1 MYPPRSKKMNRRL
14 TPAAILLLTAALA
27 LAAAAR
33 AQQSTTQQ
41 PATPFDGAS
50 WWSYVKVLAD
60 DNMEGRDT
68 GSAGLRRA
76 ETYVVEQLKKS
87 GLEPAGD
94 HGFYQTVKFD
104 ERHVDYATS
113 SASLVRDGKSDPL
126 VLGADAL
133 LSSAVDLP
141 SNEISA
147 PMVFVGYGLEIP
159 VSHDNDFAG
168 LDLKGKIA
176 VYING
181 SPANVPAPLSA
192 HSQTAAVR
200 GDALRAAGAIGA
212 IRVLN
217 PASMDLP
224 WSRIAASS
232 RSMPGMQLADK
243 DLQDS
248 AGLKVVLNYNP
259 AEAEKLFAGS
269 GHTFA
274 ELAALAKDR
283 KPLPRFALV
292 GDLKA
297 HAVIESKIIESDNVV
312 AKLPGSDPVLKNEYV
327 VLSAHIDHIGIGE
340 PVNGDKI
347 YNGAMDNGS
356 GSALLLDLA
365 AHLQAH
371 PEKLRRSIL
380 FVFVTAEEKGLLG
393 SRYFAAHPT
402 VNAKSI
408 IADINTDMF
417 LPIVPLKTLMV
428 LGVNESTLGARAASV
443 AESLGV
449 KPIPDPMPL
458 RNIFIRSDQY
468 NFVVHGVPSVML
480 GVWAEPGSPD
490 NQIFETWLST
500 RYHAPS
506 DDLNQPVDLQSAAK
520 FEEIILRLAI
530 DTANA
535 DARPT
540 WNPDSF
546 FRRYA
551 TSTN

>member
-1 MYPPRSKKMNRRL
+1 MTHSPEKKL
-14 TPAAILLLTAALA
+14 LSFLILFLLLASSAI
-27 LAAAAR
+27 
-33 AQQSTTQQ
+33 AQNNSAPT
-41 PATPFDGAS
+41 FDGAS
-50 WWSYVKVLAD
+50 WWAYVKILAD

-68 GSAGLRRA
+68 GSDGLRRA
-76 ETYVVEQLKKS
+76 ETYVVEQLTKS

-94 HGFYQTVKFD
+94 HGFYQTVRFD
-104 ERHVDYATS
+104 QRHVDYANS
-113 SASLVRDGKSDPL
+113 SASLVRHGKSESL
-126 VLGADAL
+126 VLGEDAL

-147 PMVFVGYGLEIP
+147 PMVFVGYGLKIP
-159 VSHDNDFAG
+159 ESNDDDFAG

-176 VYING
+176 VYISG
-181 SPANVPAPLSA
+181 SPSDVPAPLSA
-192 HSQTAAVR
+192 HSQTVAVR
-200 GDALRAAGAIGA
+200 GNALRAAGAIGA
-212 IRVLN
+212 IRILN

-224 WSRIAASS
+224 WSRISAS
-232 RSMPGMQLADK
+232 RVMPGMQLADK

-248 AGLKVVLNYNP
+248 AGLKLVMNYNP
-259 AEAEKLFAGS
+259 AQAEKLFAGS

-283 KPLPRFALV
+283 KPLPRFPLV

-297 HAVIESKIIESDNVV
+297 HAVIESKTIESDNII

-340 PVNGDKI
+340 PINGDKI

-365 AHLQAH
+365 AHLKTH
-371 PEKLRRSIL
+371 PESMRRSIL

-402 VNAKSI
+402 VNANSI
-408 IADINTDMF
+408 VADINTDMF

-428 LGVNESTLGARAASV
+428 LGINESTLGARAAGI

-468 NFVVHGVPSVML
+468 SFVVHGVPSVML
-480 GVWAEPGSPD
+480 SVWAEPGSPD
-490 NQIFETWLST
+490 NQIFETWLAT

-520 FEEIILRLAI
+520 FEEIVLRLAI

-540 WNPDSF
+540 WNADSF

-551 TSTN
+551 TAKN